1 MLAAQTEELNQ
12 KSKYNEGKAE
22 GKAEAKIEAAKNA
35 LLEGIDNKYYI
46 KNKTGLPVTE
56 IEKLKE

>member
-22 GKAEAKIEAAKNA
+22 GIEVG
-35 LLEGIDNKYYI
+35 ETRSKYRNSKRNVI
-46 KNKTGLPVTE
+46 G
-56 IEKLKE
+56 